1 VEKNEFARDNP
12 RACYLGDAE
21 LLPSK
26 VEFKS
31 GVLILRRESSSRILC
46 SKNAGKN
53 LLRSLRRII
62 TTTIP
67 AIILSM

>member
-1 VEKNEFARDNP
+1 M
-12 RACYLGDAE
+12 
-21 LLPSK
+21 LPSK
-26 VEFKS
+26 VEFKA
-31 GVLILRRESSSRILC
+31 GVVILRRESSSRIRC